1 MMDLSSPTSLVI
13 KEYRESENIVLDSG
27 DIAFIDELNRK
38 NRNNEILRIIVLPN
52 KTFKLKANNFVGVV
66 KFPSGIRVQ
75 IEPKIDD
82 IKLFYIFAYLLD
94 IKYFHGHETGY
105 KEGDIFIDFIALLF
119 KKEVDKIL
127 AQGLLKKYIYRE
139 ENLKYLKGKL
149 LINQQIT
156 LNSIHKDNFYCNYD
170 EHTFDIIENQ
180 VIVHTLF
187 LLIQIV
193 QKDELRMELSE
204 LKTIF
209 ESVVSYKSHIMNE
222 NLDSIIF
229 DRLNEYYERMIG
241 IARLIIN
248 QNYVQDL
255 SGGEVSAF
263 SFVLDMNK
271 VFENYIYK
279 LFVDVFYGEK
289 KIIGQKMSKNLL
301 ESCGNSPEVRIKP
314 DIIIKNM
321 HDDIEFVLDM
331 KYKNDVK
338 PSDIYQIIS
347 YALAHSVNSILIYP
361 INKNV
366 MSRKYKILN
375 VDDFDKIYI
384 KFFDLSG
391 DNYCDYNDYIF
402 SQKEQIKHLYYSCT

>member
-1 MMDLSSPTSLVI
+1 MIDSSSPTNIVI
-13 KEYRESENIVLDSG
+13 KEYRESENIVLDSD

-38 NRNNEILRIIVLPN
+38 NEILRIIVLPN
-52 KTFKLKANNFVGVV
+52 KTFKLRANNFVGVV

-75 IEPKIDD
+75 IESKIDD
-82 IKLFYIFAYLLD
+82 IKLFYIFSYLLD
-94 IKYFHGHETGY
+94 IEYLYGHETDY
-105 KEGDIFIDFIALLF
+105 RDGDIFIDFIALLF

-127 AQGLLKKYIYRE
+127 AHGLLKKYISQE

-149 LINQQIT
+149 LINRQIT

-204 LKTIF
+204 LKTTF
-209 ESVVSYKSHIMNE
+209 ESVVSYKSHITNE

-241 IARLIIN
+241 IAKLIIN

-255 SGGEVSAF
+255 SSGKVSAF
-263 SFVLDMNK
+263 SFILDMNR

-279 LFVDVFYGEK
+279 LFVEAFYGEK
-289 KIIGQKMSKNLL
+289 KIIGQKMSNNLL
-301 ESCGNSPEVRIKP
+301 ESCGNSPKIRIKP
-314 DIIIKNM
+314 DVIIKNM

-338 PSDIYQIIS
+338 SSDLYQIIS

-361 INKNV
+361 KNQNKI
-366 MSRKYKILN
+366 SREYKIIN
-375 VDDFDKIYI
+375 VDVFDKIFI

-391 DNYCDYNDYIF
+391 PDHCDFNDYIIA
-402 SQKEQIKHLYYSCT
+402 QKEQIKNLYNSCV